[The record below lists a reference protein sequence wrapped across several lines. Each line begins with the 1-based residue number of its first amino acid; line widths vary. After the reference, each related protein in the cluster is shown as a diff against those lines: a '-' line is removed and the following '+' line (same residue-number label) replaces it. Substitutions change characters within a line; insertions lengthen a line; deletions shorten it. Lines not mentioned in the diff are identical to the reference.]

1 MWAYEK
7 PEPSPEPAYT
17 NNDEKSYESPSPD
30 IEHFSNSDI
39 EFETNKTIENN
50 KNDENDTYEDGSQK
64 SQVVY
69 HQYDASDTQPD

>member
-7 PEPSPEPAYT
+7 PEPSPEPDYT
-17 NNDEKSYESPSPD
+17 NNDEKSYEPPSPN

-50 KNDENDTYEDGSQK
+50 KNDENYTYED
-64 SQVVY
+64 
-69 HQYDASDTQPD
+69 